1 MRYYPAYLDLRDRAC
16 IVIGGGAVAERKA
29 LSLLEAGADVTI
41 ISPSLTPKLRELSDS
56 GKINHLPRKFNEQDL
71 SGAYLV
77 IAATDSPEEN
87 IRAADVCKKRHVLVN
102 SVTPPEV
109 GNFIVPSMVDRGDLL
124 IAVSTSGASPALSRK
139 IRKELEERYGPEY
152 EQFLA
157 RMDTVR
163 QRVLDEVSDEDAR
176 RKIFEKI
183 VDSDVIELLRQGEVH
198 DAEHRMAELAGLKHR
213 G

>member
-1 MRYYPAYLDLRDRAC
+1 MRYYPAYLDLRDRPC
-16 IVIGGGAVAERKA
+16 VVLGGGAVSERKA

-41 ISPSLTPKLRELSDS
+41 VSPTLTPKLQELSDS
-56 GKINHLPRKFNEQDL
+56 GKIDHLPRIFNEQDL

-87 IRAADVCKKRHVLVN
+87 IRASDACKKRRVLVN
-102 SVTPPEV
+102 CAAPPEA

-139 IRKELEERYGPEY
+139 IRKELEERYGPAY

-157 RMDTVR
+157 RMENVR
-163 QRVLDEVSDEDAR
+163 KRVLEETPDEDTR
-176 RKIFEKI
+176 RKIFETI
-183 VDSDVIELLRQGEVH
+183 VESDVLDLLRQGKVH
-198 DAEHRMAELAGLKHR
+198 EADHRMTELAGLKHR